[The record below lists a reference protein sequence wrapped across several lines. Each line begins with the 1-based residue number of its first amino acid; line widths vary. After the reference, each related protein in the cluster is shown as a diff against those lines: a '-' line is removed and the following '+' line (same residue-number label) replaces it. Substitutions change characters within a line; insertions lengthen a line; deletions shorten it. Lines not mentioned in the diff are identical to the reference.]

1 MTRVTTKLSVINKLS
16 PGLTPLLQEMAKAKA
31 MINQQYPG
39 MYRFG

>member
-1 MTRVTTKLSVINKLS
+1 MGPCFYYIFVRINEINEITLIF
-16 PGLTPLLQEMAKAKA
+16 QEMAKAKA